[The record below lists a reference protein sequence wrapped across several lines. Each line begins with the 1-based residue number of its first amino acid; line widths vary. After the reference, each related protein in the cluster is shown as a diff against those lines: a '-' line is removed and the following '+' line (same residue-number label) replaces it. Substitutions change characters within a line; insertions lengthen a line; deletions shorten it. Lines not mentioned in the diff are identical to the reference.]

1 MTDST
6 EMSEKDKKLEM
17 LRKTFMNDGKAG
29 KKGKASS
36 VSFLNEIG
44 LGENINSFST
54 GALSVNI
61 ATGVGGIPRGRVTEI
76 YGPESSGKCL
86 TKDTLVLTKDGLLS
100 IEEIFGQT
108 GQKASTTS
116 RMTDVSDFG
125 LQIINEN
132 GEYETIQ
139 ATTHNNMKKVKKIV
153 LSDGRELK
161 ATFNHPVRVLTEN
174 GNIIWKR
181 AGQVKVG
188 DTAVSVLGE
197 AEKTGSE
204 TVSKETAAL
213 LGYLVAEG
221 SVSRGNTIHFTNYYD
236 EDVKSEYRHLLATFA
251 EENDVRDMKLN
262 EYASRD
268 DNYNNVEFR
277 ASNETLRNNLL
288 ELGLAKEKSAGKV
301 VPVSIRKAT
310 AELQAEFLSALFEGD
325 GWVEKTGAIGYS
337 SLSHQLV
344 DEIQLLLRGL
354 GIASSVNR
362 RYNKK
367 YDTESW
373 TLLVSVGHGN
383 LFMEKIGFRS
393 ERKEVLAG
401 ERIVEADVRAS
412 SVPHIQPDL
421 MDLIKSIG
429 GDREA
434 GRIVDD
440 LSRDGL
446 CESGHISV
454 SQSRMNKILAWSEDK
469 EMGEYSKLLLAKL
482 RFIVEQNYTYETV
495 VEVEDMG
502 KLPTFD
508 IMVGDTHSFIAN
520 GVINHNTTLTLHAIA
535 DCQRKGGVAAFI
547 DAEHALDPEYA
558 MNIGV
563 NTDELL
569 FSQPESG
576 DAALQTVEM
585 LVNSKAVDL
594 IIIDSVAALVPEAE
608 LKGEIGDSHVGLQ
621 ARLMSQAL
629 RKITGGVSHS
639 NSAVV
644 FINQLRE
651 KVGVFFGSPETTSGG
666 KALKFYASMRID
678 VRRIGSKKDNEGNV
692 VSNETKVKIVKN
704 KVAPPFKEARSDI
717 IFGQGFSREM
727 DVLNI
732 AIDYKIV
739 KKSGSWIS
747 YEGQQVGQ
755 GLINSA
761 DYLEKNPDV
770 LQEIEGK
777 IMDIVNKDKEE
788 KKQKMRNKRSSEST
802 QESGEQEPA
811 KIEEVQEEE
820 STDEF

>member
-29 KKGKASS
+29 KKGKTSS

-44 LGENINSFST
+44 LGENIDSFST
-54 GALSVNI
+54 GALSVDI

-76 YGPESSGKCL
+76 YGPESSGK
-86 TKDTLVLTKDGLLS
+86 
-100 IEEIFGQT
+100 
-108 GQKASTTS
+108 
-116 RMTDVSDFG
+116 
-125 LQIINEN
+125 
-132 GEYETIQ
+132 
-139 ATTHNNMKKVKKIV
+139 
-153 LSDGRELK
+153 
-161 ATFNHPVRVLTEN
+161 
-174 GNIIWKR
+174 
-181 AGQVKVG
+181 
-188 DTAVSVLGE
+188 
-197 AEKTGSE
+197 
-204 TVSKETAAL
+204 
-213 LGYLVAEG
+213 
-221 SVSRGNTIHFTNYYD
+221 
-236 EDVKSEYRHLLATFA
+236 
-251 EENDVRDMKLN
+251 
-262 EYASRD
+262 
-268 DNYNNVEFR
+268 
-277 ASNETLRNNLL
+277 
-288 ELGLAKEKSAGKV
+288 
-301 VPVSIRKAT
+301 
-310 AELQAEFLSALFEGD
+310 
-325 GWVEKTGAIGYS
+325 
-337 SLSHQLV
+337 
-344 DEIQLLLRGL
+344 
-354 GIASSVNR
+354 
-362 RYNKK
+362 
-367 YDTESW
+367 
-373 TLLVSVGHGN
+373 
-383 LFMEKIGFRS
+383 
-393 ERKEVLAG
+393 
-401 ERIVEADVRAS
+401 
-412 SVPHIQPDL
+412 
-421 MDLIKSIG
+421 
-429 GDREA
+429 
-434 GRIVDD
+434 
-440 LSRDGL
+440 
-446 CESGHISV
+446 
-454 SQSRMNKILAWSEDK
+454 
-469 EMGEYSKLLLAKL
+469 
-482 RFIVEQNYTYETV
+482 
-495 VEVEDMG
+495 
-502 KLPTFD
+502 
-508 IMVGDTHSFIAN
+508 
-520 GVINHNTTLTLHAIA
+520 TTLTLHAIA

>member
-44 LGENINSFST
+44 LGENIDSFST
-54 GALSVNI
+54 GALSVDI

-76 YGPESSGKCL
+76 YGPESSGK
-86 TKDTLVLTKDGLLS
+86 
-100 IEEIFGQT
+100 
-108 GQKASTTS
+108 
-116 RMTDVSDFG
+116 
-125 LQIINEN
+125 
-132 GEYETIQ
+132 
-139 ATTHNNMKKVKKIV
+139 
-153 LSDGRELK
+153 
-161 ATFNHPVRVLTEN
+161 
-174 GNIIWKR
+174 
-181 AGQVKVG
+181 
-188 DTAVSVLGE
+188 
-197 AEKTGSE
+197 
-204 TVSKETAAL
+204 
-213 LGYLVAEG
+213 
-221 SVSRGNTIHFTNYYD
+221 
-236 EDVKSEYRHLLATFA
+236 
-251 EENDVRDMKLN
+251 
-262 EYASRD
+262 
-268 DNYNNVEFR
+268 
-277 ASNETLRNNLL
+277 
-288 ELGLAKEKSAGKV
+288 
-301 VPVSIRKAT
+301 
-310 AELQAEFLSALFEGD
+310 
-325 GWVEKTGAIGYS
+325 
-337 SLSHQLV
+337 
-344 DEIQLLLRGL
+344 
-354 GIASSVNR
+354 
-362 RYNKK
+362 
-367 YDTESW
+367 
-373 TLLVSVGHGN
+373 
-383 LFMEKIGFRS
+383 
-393 ERKEVLAG
+393 
-401 ERIVEADVRAS
+401 
-412 SVPHIQPDL
+412 
-421 MDLIKSIG
+421 
-429 GDREA
+429 
-434 GRIVDD
+434 
-440 LSRDGL
+440 
-446 CESGHISV
+446 
-454 SQSRMNKILAWSEDK
+454 
-469 EMGEYSKLLLAKL
+469 
-482 RFIVEQNYTYETV
+482 
-495 VEVEDMG
+495 
-502 KLPTFD
+502 
-508 IMVGDTHSFIAN
+508 
-520 GVINHNTTLTLHAIA
+520 TTLTLHAIA

>member
-44 LGENINSFST
+44 LGENIDSFST
-54 GALSVNI
+54 GALSVDI

-76 YGPESSGKCL
+76 YGPESSGK
-86 TKDTLVLTKDGLLS
+86 
-100 IEEIFGQT
+100 
-108 GQKASTTS
+108 
-116 RMTDVSDFG
+116 
-125 LQIINEN
+125 
-132 GEYETIQ
+132 
-139 ATTHNNMKKVKKIV
+139 
-153 LSDGRELK
+153 
-161 ATFNHPVRVLTEN
+161 
-174 GNIIWKR
+174 
-181 AGQVKVG
+181 
-188 DTAVSVLGE
+188 
-197 AEKTGSE
+197 
-204 TVSKETAAL
+204 
-213 LGYLVAEG
+213 
-221 SVSRGNTIHFTNYYD
+221 
-236 EDVKSEYRHLLATFA
+236 
-251 EENDVRDMKLN
+251 
-262 EYASRD
+262 
-268 DNYNNVEFR
+268 
-277 ASNETLRNNLL
+277 
-288 ELGLAKEKSAGKV
+288 
-301 VPVSIRKAT
+301 
-310 AELQAEFLSALFEGD
+310 
-325 GWVEKTGAIGYS
+325 
-337 SLSHQLV
+337 
-344 DEIQLLLRGL
+344 
-354 GIASSVNR
+354 
-362 RYNKK
+362 
-367 YDTESW
+367 
-373 TLLVSVGHGN
+373 
-383 LFMEKIGFRS
+383 
-393 ERKEVLAG
+393 
-401 ERIVEADVRAS
+401 
-412 SVPHIQPDL
+412 
-421 MDLIKSIG
+421 
-429 GDREA
+429 
-434 GRIVDD
+434 
-440 LSRDGL
+440 
-446 CESGHISV
+446 
-454 SQSRMNKILAWSEDK
+454 
-469 EMGEYSKLLLAKL
+469 
-482 RFIVEQNYTYETV
+482 
-495 VEVEDMG
+495 
-502 KLPTFD
+502 
-508 IMVGDTHSFIAN
+508 
-520 GVINHNTTLTLHAIA
+520 TTLTLHAIA

-585 LVNSKAVDL
+585 LVSSKAVDL